1 MLLPGVGLGFLC
13 EFEQG
18 LAAGVSLASKSGL
31 GGQKQGVK
39 VFGVSGFGVHGLHA
53 GVMLLDHMSCP

>member
-1 MLLPGVGLGFLC
+1 MLLPGVGLGFLY

-18 LAAGVSLASKSGL
+18 LASGVSLASKTGR
-31 GGQKQGVK
+31 GKQGVK
-39 VFGVSGFGVHGLHA
+39 VFGVSGFRVHGLHA